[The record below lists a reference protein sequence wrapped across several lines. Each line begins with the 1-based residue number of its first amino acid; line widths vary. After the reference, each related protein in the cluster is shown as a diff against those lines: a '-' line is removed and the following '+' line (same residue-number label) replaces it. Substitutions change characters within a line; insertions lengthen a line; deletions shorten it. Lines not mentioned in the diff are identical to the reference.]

1 MNVRTI
7 MIPAMI
13 GLLAAAG
20 GCASKADSA
29 EAGKP
34 AVAVDTVTVAP
45 GYFRESVEVVG
56 TLEAK
61 NAAAVKSEY
70 SGVVTEV
77 AVTEWVPVHK
87 GQVLARMDAREAK
100 SALLQAKVQADRDER
115 EYERAQNLKAA
126 GLMTAQGLED
136 ARTQRDSSRALL
148 GLAKTRIDKTVIRS
162 PMDGVVAYRGVSVGD
177 YVENMGAPKPMFRI
191 VDNRL
196 FDLEVTVPSGRIHTV
211 KVGQS
216 LAFSTDAVPGKT
228 FEGKV
233 SFINPAADL
242 ASRAVKIVAMVPNAS
257 GELRTG
263 TFVKGRILTQ
273 NRAGVLQVPKE
284 ALLKWDVQSNKAEVF
299 VLEGDTV
306 HVRSITTGAVSDATV
321 EIVTGLSAGQE
332 VVTRGAFNLGD
343 GDRVVR
349 APATGA

>member
-13 GLLAAAG
+13 GLLAVAG

-100 SALLQAKVQADRDER
+100 SALLQARVQADRDER

-233 SFINPAADL
+233 SFINPAAD
-242 ASRAVKIVAMVPNAS
+242 ARKPR
-257 GELRTG
+257 GEDR
-263 TFVKGRILTQ
+263 
-273 NRAGVLQVPKE
+273 
-284 ALLKWDVQSNKAEVF
+284 
-299 VLEGDTV
+299 
-306 HVRSITTGAVSDATV
+306 
-321 EIVTGLSAGQE
+321 
-332 VVTRGAFNLGD
+332 GD
-343 GDRVVR
+343 GSQRVRRTSHGHLREGPHPDAEPRRR
-349 APATGA
+349 AAGAKRGPPEVGRPV